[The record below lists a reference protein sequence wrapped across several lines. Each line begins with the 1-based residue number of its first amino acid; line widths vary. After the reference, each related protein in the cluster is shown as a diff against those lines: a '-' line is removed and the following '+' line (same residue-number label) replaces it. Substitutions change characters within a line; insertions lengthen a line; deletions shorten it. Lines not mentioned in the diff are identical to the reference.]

1 MVRRPVPPRVTVSR
15 HTKPESEMREI
26 ENARDPINAAT
37 FEDANAREC
46 VIVPPKF
53 TEKNLHSKRPPQKE
67 KIEVPSSK

>member
-1 MVRRPVPPRVTVSR
+1 
-15 HTKPESEMREI
+15 MREI